1 METEKN
7 YCTYERELF
16 ALVKACEFFKVF
28 LLGAP
33 FTLNTEHKAL
43 APLFSSKLKTSSRI
57 VKWIMRLQEFTFSIE
72 YIKGSDNVVADAL
85 SRIPWAV
92 VPREPN
98 AVEPVSDIDTDSEIE
113 LDPIL
118 TIVDAEICRFI

>member
-1 METEKN
+1 M
-7 YCTYERELF
+7 F
-16 ALVKACEFFKVF
+16 AIVKACEFFKVF

-33 FTLNTEHKAL
+33 FTLNPDNQAL
-43 APLFSSKLKTSSRI
+43 AALFTSKLKTSSRI